1 MKNKKKS
8 FYFEDYNHSEFTENK
23 KNFNIVKILLNRVT
37 FLSFIFFALMLIFS
51 IKITYLSLSKEKNFY
66 NNQATNQ
73 FQKKRRDIIDRN
85 GSVLATNVTLYDIG
99 ILGVVKH
106 SRIPLRFMILIGF
119 LSSLIS
125 FGIALFYFIYKLL
138 FWNSF
143 ELGIAPLVIGIFIF
157 ASIQILLIGIIGEYI
172 GIILLHQRNM
182 PLVIEKERINF

>member
-1 MKNKKKS
+1 
-8 FYFEDYNHSEFTENK
+8 
-23 KNFNIVKILLNRVT
+23 
-37 FLSFIFFALMLIFS
+37 MLVI
-51 IKITYLSLSKEKNFY
+51 
-66 NNQATNQ
+66 
-73 FQKKRRDIIDRN
+73 
-85 GSVLATNVTLYDIG
+85 
-99 ILGVVKH
+99 VKH
-106 SRIPLRFMILIGF
+106 SRMPLRFMILIGF